1 MIRKLREARR
11 PGSDKIMKRRS
22 SREGKEQIFK
32 ALLDLETFPQ
42 RLSSSYYVQ

>member
-1 MIRKLREARR
+1 MIRKLREAR
-11 PGSDKIMKRRS
+11 PGSDKIMKRR